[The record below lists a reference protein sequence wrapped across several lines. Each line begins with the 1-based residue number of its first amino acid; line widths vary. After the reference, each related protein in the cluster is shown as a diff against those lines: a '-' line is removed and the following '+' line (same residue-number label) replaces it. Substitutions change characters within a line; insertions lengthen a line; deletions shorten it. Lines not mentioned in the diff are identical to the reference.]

1 MAAPAP
7 GISADNRPTS
17 EALDT
22 ANAAVPGNAGSPDK
36 TASNTAP
43 AGDFAIYP
51 APPAYFIEALA
62 DAERLLKYAAEIG
75 VDIDDK
81 TRSSVLEARLAV
93 TAGWNTTTAAN
104 LLAALTR
111 LAAQLR
117 PVTAESLRTFDTRPT
132 VRTYWTWVICLA
144 VVIVPF
150 SLASF
155 ISSAISNTIRSDIA
169 SANDLTVKLTAQFG
183 PFSDQAA
190 AATLAAASGN
200 TTATASLPPGISPAD
215 VLTEL
220 QTFAAQIRA
229 IYARSRQLNRL
240 ILGRVWDPLADQV
253 KKDGYKDTFELPVP
267 LPVPLGQVVTGRVSV
282 YQDARYFGQ
291 EVTDDVSVFYGAI
304 ATCILPVLYALLGTC
319 AFLLRS
325 FSQEMS
331 SRTFV
336 PSHSD
341 SARFLIAAIVG
352 GVVGLFNNFTFSQ
365 GASIPPLAIAFVV
378 GYAVDVFFSFLEGLI
393 QAFTKSKNG
402 PNAPSTAPAAS

>member
-1 MAAPAP
+1 MSAPAP
-7 GISADNRPTS
+7 GFPADDKPTPEES
-17 EALDT
+17 DT
-22 ANAAVPGNAGSPDK
+22 TNAAVPVNAGSPAK
-36 TASNTAP
+36 TA
-43 AGDFAIYP
+43 GDTPPTGDSVTYP
-51 APPAYFIEALA
+51 APPDYFIEALV

-75 VDIDDK
+75 TDIDDK

-93 TAGWNTTTAAN
+93 TAGWNPTIAAN

-111 LAAQLR
+111 LAAQLK

-200 TTATASLPPGISPAD
+200 TTATASLPPGLSPAD
-215 VLTEL
+215 ALTEL

-229 IYARSRQLNRL
+229 IYARSRQLDRL
-240 ILGRVWDPLADQV
+240 ILGRVWDPLAEQV
-253 KKDGYKDTFELPVP
+253 KTDGYKKTFQLPVP
-267 LPVPLGQVVTGRVSV
+267 LTVPLNPVVIDRVSV

-402 PNAPSTAPAAS
+402 PNTPSTAPTGG